1 VVQGPLLRL
10 GRRVLDRFLTDGQW
24 DRIAPHTAGKPGDR
38 GQTGR
43 DTRLF
48 VDAVLWMARE
58 GARWRAL
65 PAGYGRWNSVFVR
78 FRRWTRLGVW
88 GRVFQALQGEPD
100 FECVLVDSTIVRAH
114 QHSAGG
120 RGGLRPRP

>member
-1 VVQGPLLRL
+1 M
-10 GRRVLDRFLTDGQW
+10 DRFLTDEQW
-24 DRIAPHTAGKPGDR
+24 ERVAPHTAGKRGDR

-43 DTRLF
+43 GTRLF

-65 PAGYGRWNSVFVR
+65 PAGYGHWNSAFVR
-78 FRRWTRLGVW
+78 FRRWTRTGVW
-88 GRVFQALQGEPD
+88 ERLFGALQGDPD
-100 FECVLVDSTIVRAH
+100 FEYVLVDSTIVRAH

-120 RGGLRPRP
+120 KGGLRLKP

>member
-1 VVQGPLLRL
+1 LKACCFGYRRWLVDRL
-10 GRRVLDRFLTDGQW
+10 LTDAQW
-24 DRIAPHTAGKPGDR
+24 ARIEAHTAGKAGDR

-48 VDAVLWMARE
+48 MDAVLWMARE

-78 FRRWTRLGVW
+78 FRR
-88 GRVFQALQGEPD
+88 
-100 FECVLVDSTIVRAH
+100 
-114 QHSAGG
+114 
-120 RGGLRPRP
+120 

>member
-1 VVQGPLLRL
+1 MVARFPTDAQWAVVEPL
-10 GRRVLDRFLTDGQW
+10 
-24 DRIAPHTAGKPGDR
+24 TAGKVGDR

-48 VDAVLWMARE
+48 IDAVLWIARE

-65 PAGYGRWNSVFVR
+65 PLDYGHWNSVFVR
-78 FRRWTRLGVW
+78 FRRWTRIGIW
-88 GRVFQALQGEPD
+88 ARMFEALQGEPD
-100 FECVLVDSTIVRAH
+100 FEYVLVDSTIIRAH

-120 RGGLRPRP
+120 KGGLRLKPSAARVAA

>member
-1 VVQGPLLRL
+1 MV
-10 GRRVLDRFLTDGQW
+10 DRFLTDAQW
-24 DRIAPHTAGKPGDR
+24 ALVEPLTAGKAGDR

-48 VDAVLWMARE
+48 IDAVLWMARE

-65 PAGYGRWNSVFVR
+65 PPGYGQWNSVFVR
-78 FRRWTRLGVW
+78 FRRWTRIGVW
-88 GRVFQALQGEPD
+88 SRMFEALQGTPD
-100 FECVLVDSTIVRAH
+100 FEYVLVDSTIIRAH

-120 RGGLRPRP
+120 KRGLRLRP

>member
-1 VVQGPLLRL
+1 MTDEQWE
-10 GRRVLDRFLTDGQW
+10 RV
-24 DRIAPHTAGKPGDR
+24 APHTAGKRGDR
-38 GQTGR
+38 GRTGR

-48 VDAVLWMARE
+48 VDAVPWMARE

-65 PAGYGRWNSVFVR
+65 PAGYGPWNSVSVR

-88 GRVFQALQGEPD
+88 ERLFGALQGDPD
-100 FECVLVDSTIVRAH
+100 FEYVLVDSTVVRAH

-120 RGGLRPRP
+120 QGGLRLRP